1 MQRRRR
7 AETMMRRTM
16 EPYHVCVLAK
26 VVFCSLSVSTRAGRV
41 ARLTANRR
49 VGPDRH
55 KSSCT
60 ARDPTEL

>member
-7 AETMMRRTM
+7 AETMIRRTM

-41 ARLTANRR
+41 ARLL
-49 VGPDRH
+49 D
-55 KSSCT
+55 SQQ
-60 ARDPTEL
+60 ARGARPAQKQLHC